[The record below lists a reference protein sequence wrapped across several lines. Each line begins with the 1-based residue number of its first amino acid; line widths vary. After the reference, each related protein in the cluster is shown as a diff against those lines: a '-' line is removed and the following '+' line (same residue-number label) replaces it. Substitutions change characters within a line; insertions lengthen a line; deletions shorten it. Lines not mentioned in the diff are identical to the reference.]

1 MGLYNVFDIAGSS
14 MSAQSVR
21 LNTVASNLAN
31 ADVVSSTE
39 AGAYRSRQPVFAAVM
54 DALNSTGESVGQ
66 SVGQSGAA
74 QYGMAQGQSPGVRVA
89 GIVEDNAVARKEYQ
103 PEHPLANK
111 EGYIFKSNVNAI
123 EEMANMMAASRSYQ
137 NNVEVFNTSKQ
148 LLLKTL
154 TMGR

>member
-1 MGLYNVFDIAGSS
+1 MALYNVFNIAGSS

-31 ADVVSSTE
+31 ADVVSANE
-39 AGAYRSRQPVFAAVM
+39 ADVYQSRQPVFAAVM
-54 DALNSTGESVGQ
+54 DALDGGNNQASAS
-66 SVGQSGAA
+66 
-74 QYGMAQGQSPGVRVA
+74 VRVA
-89 GIVEDNAVARKEYQ
+89 AIVESKAPARQEYQ
-103 PEHPLANK
+103 PHHPLANDQ
-111 EGYIFKSNVNAI
+111 GYIFKSNVNAI

-154 TMGR
+154 NMGR

>member
-1 MGLYNVFDIAGSS
+1 MALYNIFNIAGSS

-31 ADVVSSTE
+31 ADVVNTNE
-39 AGAYRSRQPVFAAVM
+39 KNVYRSRQPVFSAVM
-54 DALNSTGESVGQ
+54 DTLNGGNNDNASAS
-66 SVGQSGAA
+66 
-74 QYGMAQGQSPGVRVA
+74 VRVSA
-89 GIVEDNAVARKEYQ
+89 IVESKAPARKEFQ
-103 PEHPLANK
+103 PDHPMANK
-111 EGYIFKSNVNAI
+111 EGYIFKSNVNSI

-154 TMGR
+154 NMGR

>member
-1 MGLYNVFDIAGSS
+1 MALYNVFNIAGSS

-31 ADVVSSTE
+31 ADVVNTSE
-39 AGAYRSRQPVFAAVM
+39 KNVYRSRQPVFSAVM
-54 DALNSTGESVGQ
+54 NELNGGGNNNASAT
-66 SVGQSGAA
+66 
-74 QYGMAQGQSPGVRVA
+74 VRVSA
-89 GIVEDNAVARKEYQ
+89 IVESKAAARKEFQ
-103 PEHPLANK
+103 PDHPLANK
-111 EGYIFKSNVNAI
+111 EGYIFKSNVNSI

-154 TMGR
+154 NMGR

>member
-1 MGLYNVFDIAGSS
+1 MALYNVFNIAGSS

-31 ADVVSSTE
+31 ADVVNTNE
-39 AGAYRSRQPVFAAVM
+39 KNVYRSRQPVFSAVM
-54 DALNSTGESVGQ
+54 DSLNGGSNDNASA
-66 SVGQSGAA
+66 S
-74 QYGMAQGQSPGVRVA
+74 VRVSA
-89 GIVEDNAVARKEYQ
+89 IVESKAPARKEFQ
-103 PEHPLANK
+103 PDHPMANK
-111 EGYIFKSNVNAI
+111 EGYIFKSNVNSI

-154 TMGR
+154 NMGR

>member
-54 DALNSTGESVGQ
+54 DALNGGGQ
-66 SVGQSGAA
+66 D
-74 QYGMAQGQSPGVRVA
+74 GMSQGQKSGVRVA

-137 NNVEVFNTSKQ
+137 NNVEVLNTSKQ

-154 TMGR
+154 NMGR

>member
-1 MGLYNVFDIAGSS
+1 MSLYNIFNISGSS

-31 ADVVSSTE
+31 ADVASSSPDE
-39 AGAYRSRQPVFAAVM
+39 VYRSRQPVFAAV
-54 DALNSTGESVGQ
+54 LEQLGSQQ
-66 SVGQSGAA
+66 SSI
-74 QYGMAQGQSPGVRVA
+74 PVRVD
-89 GIVEDNAVARKEYQ
+89 GIVESKAAPRQEYQ
-103 PEHPLANK
+103 PDHPMSD
-111 EGYIFKSNVNAI
+111 EQGYIYKSNVNSI

-154 TMGR
+154 NLGK

>member
-1 MGLYNVFDIAGSS
+1 MALYNVFNIAGSS

-31 ADVVSSTE
+31 ADVVNSKE
-39 AGAYRSRQPVFAAVM
+39 ADVYRSRQPVFAAVM
-54 DALNSTGESVGQ
+54 DAIDGGGNNQVSV
-66 SVGQSGAA
+66 
-74 QYGMAQGQSPGVRVA
+74 PVRVTA
-89 GIVEDNAVARKEYQ
+89 IVESNTAAKKEFQPHHPMANA
-103 PEHPLANK
+103 
-111 EGYIFKSNVNAI
+111 EGYIFKSNVNTI

-154 TMGR
+154 SMGR

>member
-1 MGLYNVFDIAGSS
+1 MSLYNVFNIAGSS

-31 ADVVSSTE
+31 ADVVNTNE
-39 AGAYRSRQPVFAAVM
+39 KNVYRSRQPVFSAVM
-54 DALNSTGESVGQ
+54 DTLNGGNNDNASAS
-66 SVGQSGAA
+66 
-74 QYGMAQGQSPGVRVA
+74 VRVSA
-89 GIVEDNAVARKEYQ
+89 IVESKAPARKEFQ
-103 PEHPLANK
+103 PDHPMANK
-111 EGYIFKSNVNAI
+111 EGYIFKSNVNSI

-154 TMGR
+154 NMGR

>member
-1 MGLYNVFDIAGSS
+1 MALYNVFNIAGSS

-31 ADVVSSTE
+31 ADVVNTNE
-39 AGAYRSRQPVFAAVM
+39 KNVYRSRQPIFSAVM
-54 DALNSTGESVGQ
+54 NELNGGNNGGSTS
-66 SVGQSGAA
+66 
-74 QYGMAQGQSPGVRVA
+74 VRVSA
-89 GIVEDNAVARKEYQ
+89 IVESKAAPRKEFQ
-103 PEHPLANK
+103 PDHPLANK

-154 TMGR
+154 NMGR